1 MAGGKW
7 QVINEKFDLRVVKQE
22 DNLSCGA
29 ACGEM
34 LLKEKGINNINQSMI
49 AQRGGIP
56 VDVATLANVL
66 NFFTTNL
73 NGEWQGRGF
82 IYGASYID
90 TVNWLTN
97 RGIWAGELR
106 ELGKGIGHLIII
118 DGCDSQE
125 KMLIRDPWHGTS
137 YKMEKTEFIN
147 YWTLRGVRWIQ
158 K

>member
-1 MAGGKW
+1 MAGGNW
-7 QVINEKFDLRVVKQE
+7 QVIDEKLDLRVVKQQ
-22 DNLSCGA
+22 DNISCGV

-34 LLKEKGINNINQSMI
+34 LLKEKEINNINQKTI
-49 AQRGGIP
+49 AERSGIP

-66 NFFTTNL
+66 NFFTPKL

-82 IYGASYID
+82 IYGTSYTN

-106 ELGKGIGHLIII
+106 ELGKGIAHLVIV
-118 DGCDSQE
+118 DGFDLQG
-125 KMLIRDPWHGTS
+125 KMLIRDPWEGTS
-137 YKMEKTEFIN
+137 YKMEKDEFVN